1 MSKQN
6 STTDKAMPSFRLE
19 AGIPIKL
26 SLLRCKLGN
35 KAKQEPEF
43 RFYALYD
50 RVYRRDTLE
59 TAYQKARGKQ
69 GSPGVEK
76 AISNPPGRK
85 YMMRIFQRI
94 LTQLIIVS

>member
-6 STTDKAMPSFRLE
+6 STTDKAMPGFRLE
-19 AGIPIKL
+19 AGMPIKL

-35 KAKQEPEF
+35 KARQEPNF

-59 TAYQKARGKQ
+59 TAYQQSRENQ
-69 GSPGVEK
+69 GSPGVDGVSFK
-76 AISNPPGRK
+76 AIESSEKGNFSELASK
-85 YMMRIFQRI
+85 KLQ
-94 LTQLIIVS
+94 